1 MLDETKRLG
10 LPAPRFRETGEFI
23 VTFQKA
29 PELMSAQVRPHSQ
42 ETLWG
47 DDGLIQPKVPE
58 PDIPDER
65 EERLRKAIA
74 YVHEH
79 GSITNKVYR
88 ELTGISDR
96 TAHRDLELLLERGRL
111 RGIGQIAARRY
122 VLA

>member
-1 MLDETKRLG
+1 M
-10 LPAPRFRETGEFI
+10 
-23 VTFQKA
+23 TFHKA
-29 PELMSAQVRPHSQ
+29 PELMPPQVQKQSQ

-58 PDIPDER
+58 PGIPDER
-65 EERLRKAIA
+65 EERLGKAIE

-88 ELTGISDR
+88 ELTGASDR
-96 TAHRDLELLLERGRL
+96 TAHRDLELLVERGRL
-111 RGIGQIAARRY
+111 KGIGQRAARRY